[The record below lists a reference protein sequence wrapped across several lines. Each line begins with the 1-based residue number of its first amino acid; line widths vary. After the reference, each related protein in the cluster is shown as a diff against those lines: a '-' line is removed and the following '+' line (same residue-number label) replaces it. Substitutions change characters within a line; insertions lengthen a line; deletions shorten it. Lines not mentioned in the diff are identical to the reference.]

1 MKMQY
6 KFLGKIN
13 KNKMRKTRS
22 KTLPLAS
29 VVKIRH
35 TKAKTVA
42 EDFYRG
48 PIFSLDERLNRKIVM
63 LILLKKTALKRHTCF

>member
-1 MKMQY
+1 
-6 KFLGKIN
+6 
-13 KNKMRKTRS
+13 MRKTRS
-22 KTLPLAS
+22 KSLPLVS

-35 TKAKTVA
+35 TRAKTVS

-48 PIFSLDERLNRKIVM
+48 PIFGLDERLNRKIVM